1 MSTFSEI
8 GMETRNG
15 SAGGY
20 FTESSGAFVQEALD
34 GTAFEPTPGFGSAA
48 ALEEEDSFPV
58 PPGWQSIGEKAVP
71 FSKPDGTAELKNS
84 GSNQTQS
91 GADAV
96 YDSEDFEKDCGE
108 DEEEAEIV
116 SDDTADVAEAE
127 KKAKETV
134 EEKRRREEHEAAEE
148 KRKAEWEA
156 ERQAKKAEEQKKLER
171 LAAMSDEEVMME
183 SAKRV
188 SLETERLTRRNM
200 KECVSEHIQTM
211 SFEDPVFARLILHP
225 KKNMI
230 NCFRYI
236 NRKAKEFIMQEME
249 DNDIKPENGVYG
261 GDVPDELCYQWAMDY
276 FRDPDA
282 DEDKEKEEA
291 FVPKPYN
298 GKTASKG
305 KDRKTAKKKPE
316 KRQEKK
322 AETKENQG
330 MPVGQLSLLDLAKE
344 GMAG

>member
-1 MSTFSEI
+1 MSTFSEM

-15 SAGGY
+15 AAGGY
-20 FTESSGAFVQEALD
+20 YTESSGAFVPEVFD
-34 GTAFEPTPGFGSAA
+34 STAFEPAPGFGPAA
-48 ALEEEDSFPV
+48 ALEEEDSLLV
-58 PPGWQSIGEKAVP
+58 PPGWQSIEEKATP
-71 FSKPDGTAELKNS
+71 FSKPDGTAELKNP
-84 GSNQTQS
+84 GSNQTRS
-91 GADAV
+91 EADAV
-96 YDSEDFEKDCGE
+96 NDSVDFEKDCGE

-116 SDDTADVAEAE
+116 SDDTADVADAE
-127 KKAKETV
+127 KKAKETA
-134 EEKRRREEHEAAEE
+134 EEKRRREEYEAAEE

-188 SLETERLTRRNM
+188 SMETERLTRRNM

-261 GDVPDELCYQWAMDY
+261 GDVPDELCYQWALDY

-282 DEDKEKEEA
+282 EEDKEKEEA
-291 FVPKPYN
+291 FAPKPYN

>member
-15 SAGGY
+15 TAGGY
-20 FTESSGAFVQEALD
+20 FTESSGAFMQEAFE
-34 GTAFEPTPGFGSAA
+34 GTAFEPAPGFGPAA
-48 ALEEEDSFPV
+48 ALEEEDSLPV
-58 PPGWQSIGEKAVP
+58 PSMWQSIGEKTVP
-71 FSKPDGTAELKNS
+71 FSKPDGSAELENP

-91 GADAV
+91 EADAV
-96 YDSEDFEKDCGE
+96 NDSEDFEKDCGE
-108 DEEEAEIV
+108 DEEEAETV
-116 SDDTADVAEAE
+116 SDDTADAEDAE
-127 KKAKETV
+127 KKARETA

-156 ERQAKKAEEQKKLER
+156 ARQAKKAEEQKKLER

-188 SLETERLTRRNM
+188 STETERLTRRNM

-236 NRKAKEFIMQEME
+236 NRKAKEFIMQEMK

-261 GDVPDELCYQWAMDY
+261 GDVPDELCYQWALDY

-282 DEDKEKEEA
+282 EEDKEKEEK
-291 FVPKPYN
+291 FVPKSYN
-298 GKTASKG
+298 GKAAAKG
-305 KDRKTAKKKPE
+305 KDRRSAKKKPE
-316 KRQEKK
+316 KKQEKK
-322 AETKENQG
+322 TETKENQG
-330 MPVGQLSLLDLAKE
+330 IPEGQLSLLDLAKE

>member
-1 MSTFSEI
+1 M
-8 GMETRNG
+8 
-15 SAGGY
+15 
-20 FTESSGAFVQEALD
+20 
-34 GTAFEPTPGFGSAA
+34 
-48 ALEEEDSFPV
+48 
-58 PPGWQSIGEKAVP
+58 
-71 FSKPDGTAELKNS
+71 
-84 GSNQTQS
+84 
-91 GADAV
+91 
-96 YDSEDFEKDCGE
+96 
-108 DEEEAEIV
+108 
-116 SDDTADVAEAE
+116 
-127 KKAKETV
+127 
-134 EEKRRREEHEAAEE
+134 
-148 KRKAEWEA
+148 
-156 ERQAKKAEEQKKLER
+156 
-171 LAAMSDEEVMME
+171 MME

-188 SLETERLTRRNM
+188 SMETERLTRRNM

-282 DEDKEKEEA
+282 DEDKKKEEA

>member
-1 MSTFSEI
+1 
-8 GMETRNG
+8 
-15 SAGGY
+15 
-20 FTESSGAFVQEALD
+20 
-34 GTAFEPTPGFGSAA
+34 
-48 ALEEEDSFPV
+48 
-58 PPGWQSIGEKAVP
+58 
-71 FSKPDGTAELKNS
+71 
-84 GSNQTQS
+84 
-91 GADAV
+91 
-96 YDSEDFEKDCGE
+96 
-108 DEEEAEIV
+108 
-116 SDDTADVAEAE
+116 
-127 KKAKETV
+127 
-134 EEKRRREEHEAAEE
+134 
-148 KRKAEWEA
+148 
-156 ERQAKKAEEQKKLER
+156 
-171 LAAMSDEEVMME
+171 
-183 SAKRV
+183 
-188 SLETERLTRRNM
+188 
-200 KECVSEHIQTM
+200 
-211 SFEDPVFARLILHP
+211 
-225 KKNMI
+225 
-230 NCFRYI
+230 
-236 NRKAKEFIMQEME
+236 MQEME